1 MKKGSFL
8 ILSICALCLCMVVG
22 IFLGRNQRFDYV
34 QPTKLQAS
42 PAEQQ
47 QDTPSQ
53 ESAVK
58 QVGVDLNTATKS
70 QLMDLPGIG
79 EVLAQ
84 RIIDYRQENGPFD
97 SVEELLHVA
106 GIGEVK
112 LDEIAPFVRIGG

>member
-1 MKKGSFL
+1 MQGVHGHEKRQ
-8 ILSICALCLCMVVG
+8 
-22 IFLGRNQRFDYV
+22 LGRNLRFDYV